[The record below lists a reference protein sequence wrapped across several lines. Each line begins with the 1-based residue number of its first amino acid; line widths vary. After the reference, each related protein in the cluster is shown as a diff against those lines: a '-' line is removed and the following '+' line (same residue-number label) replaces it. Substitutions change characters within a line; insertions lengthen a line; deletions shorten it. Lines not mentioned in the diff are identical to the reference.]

1 MLISQLI
8 QDLPIN
14 VVCGQSDLDVTDV
27 CEDSRLAIPGCL
39 FIARPG
45 TQTDGSQ
52 FILDAVKAGATAVLC
67 SQVPDHLSEQLTV
80 LTTENVD
87 TALTATLADRFFD
100 HPSTK
105 LRLIGVTGTNGKT
118 TTAYLIR
125 RLIRRSGVMCGMI
138 GTIEIDDGIDRTT
151 AQLTTPGSVELA
163 RLLSKMVDNGCK
175 AAVMEVSSHA
185 LDQGRVAAMKFHA
198 AVFTN
203 LTGDHLD
210 YHGTMANYAAA
221 KAKLFTKVDEN
232 GWAIVN
238 GDDPYSQEMLANCK
252 AKQLWCRVMEI
263 AHIQKPQDAEP
274 AANQCTATIL
284 KMSSSRS
291 YARLAGP
298 WGSYE
303 LDIPLIGRHNLYN
316 TIQAIAAANTV
327 TPVARK
333 LRPIL
338 EQAKGV
344 PGRLELVELDDA
356 PGTIPAVLVDYAH
369 THDALENV
377 LSAIKPL
384 CQGKLICVFGCGGDR
399 DATKRPKMA
408 KIACD
413 YSDIAIITSDN
424 PRTENPFKIIADI
437 QAGIPSQTTC
447 DVRVIEGRKAAIE
460 QAIAWADT
468 MDTVLIAGKGHEDY
482 QILGTEKTHFDDR
495 EVAREFLMKKGLT
508 TRD

>member
-8 QDLPIN
+8 QALPITL
-14 VVCGQSDLDVTDV
+14 VRGDRSLQVSDV
-27 CEDSRLAIPGCL
+27 CEDSRLASSGCL
-39 FIARPG
+39 FIARGG

-52 FILDAVKAGATAVLC
+52 FIADAVTAGAVAVLC
-67 SQVPDHLSEQLTV
+67 AQIPDNLPEHVTV
-80 LTTENVD
+80 LQSQTVD
-87 TALTATLADRFFD
+87 TALTATVADRFFD

-105 LRLIGVTGTNGKT
+105 LRLVGVTGTNGKT

-138 GTIEIDDGIDRTT
+138 GTIEIDDGIERTT
-151 AQLTTPGSVELA
+151 AELTTPGSVELA
-163 RLLSKMVDNGCK
+163 RLLAKMVDNGCA

-185 LDQGRVAAMKFHA
+185 LDQGRIAALQFHT

-221 KAKLFTKVDEN
+221 KAKLFEMVSDK

-238 GDDPYSQEMLANCK
+238 GDDPYASQMLEQCK
-252 AKQLWCRVMEI
+252 ARQLHCHVTETSPVE
-263 AHIQKPQDAEP
+263 KPQDIVETGK
-274 AANQCTATIL
+274 CIATIL
-284 KMSSSRS
+284 QMTSARS
-291 YARLAGP
+291 YARMAGP

-303 LDIPLIGRHNLYN
+303 LEIPLIGRHNLYN
-316 TIQAIAAANTV
+316 TIQAIAAANTI

-333 LRPIL
+333 LRPTL

-344 PGRLELVELDDA
+344 PGRLELVTLDDA
-356 PGTIPAVLVDYAH
+356 PDGVLPAVLVDYAH

-377 LSAIKPL
+377 LSAIRPL
-384 CQGKLICVFGCGGDR
+384 CLGKLICVFGCGGDR
-399 DATKRPKMA
+399 DVSKRPKMA

-413 YSDIAIITSDN
+413 YSDIAIITNDN
-424 PRTENPFKIIADI
+424 PRTENPFKIIDDI
-437 QAGIPSQTTC
+437 QAGIPKQTAC
-447 DVRVIEGRKAAIE
+447 DVRIIDDRKAAIE
-460 QAIAWADT
+460 QAIALADAN
-468 MDTVLIAGKGHEDY
+468 DTVLIAGKGHEDY

-495 EVAREFLMKKGLT
+495 EVARDVLMKGLVI
-508 TRD
+508 RD